1 MMYRVRVC
9 CIRYFYISM
18 NAYEEAVQ
26 YIETIPSFTRK
37 HTVALVREYLRS
49 AGLLSLWE
57 DKPFV
62 IHVAGTNGKGSTCN
76 YIAQILREQ
85 GYHTGVFTSPHLIT
99 PRERMT
105 FDGEMISEAA
115 FAECFE
121 KTRKLCE
128 RWKQLHPSYFE
139 FLFLLGLF
147 WFQERRPEFFIVEA
161 GMGGLQDATN
171 ALPVTDLSVIT
182 SISEDHQ
189 QFLGKTIGKIAAQKA
204 GILREGGACV
214 FSAEKSQAFSVI
226 MQEAKRKNC
235 AVFRVFPEDIQ
246 ARRDFSGGIDFS
258 YTCRYHGNGQRES
271 SQNGN
276 IPAEFPASENG
287 HRNGNQP
294 FAVRAKLRT
303 EALYQAQNAALA
315 VVACRAVQEL
325 SGGRYRINP
334 ESITR
339 GLSDGQLPCRMEQI
353 LPGLT
358 LDGANNRDG
367 IRQLLRSLSA
377 AAEDEAGRS
386 GSYIVFSAMKD
397 KDYRG
402 ELKDIL
408 RSPAVKGVLLCPM
421 EGSRALPPGE
431 LLTAAKEAAL
441 ESGRPSQLRLTAGM
455 EDAAAQVLRLLHE
468 HEQVVVTGSLYLAG
482 SFRKYIKEHYRDQF

>member
-1 MMYRVRVC
+1 MT
-9 CIRYFYISM
+9 
-18 NAYEEAVQ
+18 AYEEAVQ

-37 HTVALVREYLRS
+37 HTVPVVREYLRS
-49 AGLLSLWE
+49 AGLLSLW
-57 DKPFV
+57 DNKPFV

-115 FAECFE
+115 FAECFR

-147 WFQERRPEFFIVEA
+147 WFQKMKPEFFIVEA

-189 QFLGKTIGKIAAQKA
+189 QFLGRTIEEIAAQKA

-214 FSAEKSQAFSVI
+214 FSAEKTKAFPVI
-226 MQEAKRKNC
+226 MKEAKRRNC

-258 YTCRYHGNGQRES
+258 YTCRYHGNGQRET
-271 SQNGN
+271 SQNRN
-276 IPAEFPASENG
+276 ILVKFPAPENEN
-287 HRNGNQP
+287 RSGNQP
-294 FAVRAKLRT
+294 WQVRAKLRT
-303 EALYQAQNAALA
+303 GALYQAQNAALA
-315 VVACRAVQEL
+315 VMACRAVQEL
-325 SGGRYRINP
+325 SGGRFRIEP

-339 GLSDGQLPCRMEQI
+339 GLLDGQLPCRMEQI

-367 IRQLLRSLSA
+367 IRQLLRSLTA
-377 AAEDEAGRS
+377 AAEGEAGGP
-386 GSYIVFSAMKD
+386 GSYLVFSSMKD

-402 ELKDIL
+402 ELEDIL
-408 RSPAVKGVLLCPM
+408 KSPAVKGVLLCPM
-421 EGSRALPPGE
+421 EGGRALPAGE

-441 ESGRPSQLRLTAGM
+441 ESGLPEQLRLTDGV

>member
-147 WFQERRPEFFIVEA
+147 WFQERKPEFFIVEA

-214 FSAEKSQAFSVI
+214 FSAEKSQAFRTLAVI
-226 MQEAKRKNC
+226 MVTVSGRVHKTGISLRNFRHRKTGTGTGISLLQSGRSC
-235 AVFRVFPEDIQ
+235 GPGHFIRRRTPRLPLRHAVP
-246 ARRDFSGGIDFS
+246 
-258 YTCRYHGNGQRES
+258 CRS
-271 SQNGN
+271 
-276 IPAEFPASENG
+276 FPA
-287 HRNGNQP
+287 
-294 FAVRAKLRT
+294 
-303 EALYQAQNAALA
+303 
-315 VVACRAVQEL
+315 
-325 SGGRYRINP
+325 
-334 ESITR
+334 
-339 GLSDGQLPCRMEQI
+339 D
-353 LPGLT
+353 
-358 LDGANNRDG
+358 
-367 IRQLLRSLSA
+367 
-377 AAEDEAGRS
+377 
-386 GSYIVFSAMKD
+386 
-397 KDYRG
+397 
-402 ELKDIL
+402 
-408 RSPAVKGVLLCPM
+408 
-421 EGSRALPPGE
+421 
-431 LLTAAKEAAL
+431 
-441 ESGRPSQLRLTAGM
+441 
-455 EDAAAQVLRLLHE
+455 
-468 HEQVVVTGSLYLAG
+468 VTG
-482 SFRKYIKEHYRDQF
+482 

>member
-147 WFQERRPEFFIVEA
+147 WFQERKPEFFIVEA
-161 GMGGLQDATN
+161 
-171 ALPVTDLSVIT
+171 
-182 SISEDHQ
+182 
-189 QFLGKTIGKIAAQKA
+189 
-204 GILREGGACV
+204 
-214 FSAEKSQAFSVI
+214 
-226 MQEAKRKNC
+226 
-235 AVFRVFPEDIQ
+235 
-246 ARRDFSGGIDFS
+246 
-258 YTCRYHGNGQRES
+258 
-271 SQNGN
+271 
-276 IPAEFPASENG
+276 
-287 HRNGNQP
+287 
-294 FAVRAKLRT
+294 
-303 EALYQAQNAALA
+303 
-315 VVACRAVQEL
+315 
-325 SGGRYRINP
+325 
-334 ESITR
+334 
-339 GLSDGQLPCRMEQI
+339 
-353 LPGLT
+353 
-358 LDGANNRDG
+358 
-367 IRQLLRSLSA
+367 
-377 AAEDEAGRS
+377 
-386 GSYIVFSAMKD
+386 
-397 KDYRG
+397 
-402 ELKDIL
+402 
-408 RSPAVKGVLLCPM
+408 
-421 EGSRALPPGE
+421 
-431 LLTAAKEAAL
+431 
-441 ESGRPSQLRLTAGM
+441 
-455 EDAAAQVLRLLHE
+455 
-468 HEQVVVTGSLYLAG
+468 
-482 SFRKYIKEHYRDQF
+482 